1 MRHCG
6 TDVCFFL
13 QDGNGKV
20 SKPEYREWYKKV
32 VEVDSDF
39 EDDFEVADDADLK
52 KKYEEQETQKKLS
65 VDFKDFDL
73 DGDGNIT
80 KKELITKLNPSA
92 SILEKEEL
100 NEVNEVY
107 TQDLILCERASPQ
120 YKPATEYKITKVNPS
135 ASLLE
140 REELAV
146 KNAIGNQ
153 KITFSGYF
161 LSIFD
166 ICFIENVLLT

>member
-1 MRHCG
+1 MRPSG

-39 EDDFEVADDADLK
+39 EDDFEIADDADFK
-52 KKYEEQETQKKLS
+52 KKYEQKETQEKIS
-65 VDFKDFDL
+65 ADFKDFDQ

-80 KKELITKLNPSA
+80 MNELITKLNPSA
-92 SILEKEEL
+92 LLIGKEEL
-100 NEVNEVY
+100 
-107 TQDLILCERASPQ
+107 AA
-120 YKPATEYKITKVNPS
+120 KK
-135 ASLLE
+135 
-140 REELAV
+140 
-146 KNAIGNQ
+146 AIGNQ

-161 LSIFD
+161 LSIYRKYF
-166 ICFIENVLLT
+166 LT

>member
-1 MRHCG
+1 MRHSG

-39 EDDFEVADDADLK
+39 EDDFETADDADFK
-52 KKYEEQETQKKLS
+52 KKYEQKETQEKIS
-65 VDFKDFDL
+65 ADFKDFDQ

-80 KKELITKLNPSA
+80 MNELITKLNPSA
-92 SILEKEEL
+92 LLIGKEEL
-100 NEVNEVY
+100 
-107 TQDLILCERASPQ
+107 AA
-120 YKPATEYKITKVNPS
+120 KK
-135 ASLLE
+135 
-140 REELAV
+140 
-146 KNAIGNQ
+146 AIGNQ

-161 LSIFD
+161 LSIYRKYF
-166 ICFIENVLLT
+166 LT

>member
-52 KKYEEQETQKKLS
+52 KKYEEKETQKKLS

-80 KKELITKLNPSA
+80 KKELITKLNPSD
-92 SILEKEEL
+92 SILEKEEFKARPL
-100 NEVNEVY
+100 EVQIVKG
-107 TQDLILCERASPQ
+107 CERTKLLERPNLDL
-120 YKPATEYKITKVNPS
+120 EITKLNPS

-153 KITFSGYF
+153 RITFSGYF
-161 LSIFD
+161 LSILD
-166 ICFIENVLLT
+166 IYFLENIFLT

>member
-1 MRHCG
+1 M
-6 TDVCFFL
+6 
-13 QDGNGKV
+13 
-20 SKPEYREWYKKV
+20 

-80 KKELITKLNPSA
+80 KKELITKLNPSD
-92 SILEKEEL
+92 SILEKEEFKAQPL
-100 NEVNEVY
+100 EVQIY
-107 TQDLILCERASPQ
+107 RCERTKLLERPNLDL
-120 YKPATEYKITKVNPS
+120 EITKLNPS
-135 ASLLE
+135 VSLLE

-153 KITFSGYF
+153 RITFSGYF
-161 LSIFD
+161 LSILD
-166 ICFIENVLLT
+166 ICFLENIFLT

>member
-1 MRHCG
+1 M
-6 TDVCFFL
+6 
-13 QDGNGKV
+13 
-20 SKPEYREWYKKV
+20 

-92 SILEKEEL
+92 SILEKEEVL
-100 NEVNEVY
+100 PSINRVPY
-107 TQDLILCERASPQ
+107 KPHLILCERASPQ

-153 KITFSGYF
+153 RITFSGYF
-161 LSIFD
+161 LSILD
-166 ICFIENVLLT
+166 IYFLENIFLT

>member
-1 MRHCG
+1 MRPSG

-39 EDDFEVADDADLK
+39 EDDFETADDADFK
-52 KKYEEQETQKKLS
+52 KKYEQKETQEKIS
-65 VDFKDFDL
+65 ADFKDFDQ

-80 KKELITKLNPSA
+80 MNELITKLNPSTLL
-92 SILEKEEL
+92 IGKEEL
-100 NEVNEVY
+100 
-107 TQDLILCERASPQ
+107 AA
-120 YKPATEYKITKVNPS
+120 KK
-135 ASLLE
+135 
-140 REELAV
+140 
-146 KNAIGNQ
+146 AIGNQ

-161 LSIFD
+161 LSIYRKYF
-166 ICFIENVLLT
+166 LT